1 MLDLY
6 SGTGKSSNIVKDE
19 NGGLHVVFHD
29 NLGVA
34 SGGPSGTRLKYKF
47 SGNGGES
54 WTAPINIST
63 SVSGLQEYGDYQ
75 DLAIDTT
82 NQRLHLVFRA
92 KGTGNY
98 VALMTTACSYSGGG
112 GCLTWPLANP
122 IETYTGSNVDRLAH
136 NYKFPAIERGQNNIL
151 HVVWTKQGSVG
162 YAGCLPSGTTTC
174 ASTAHW
180 SVQTT
185 APNWDYIIS
194 PQIITNPAGNRIYII
209 GFRDRAFSQS
219 NVVFV
224 R

>member
-1 MLDLY
+1 MSPAAGQLDLDIGATIKLKSTPEVRTDNMDADFESGNHNNTMSINNSVSLNRAGDPQGVLDLY

-19 NGGLHVVFHD
+19 NGGLHIAFHD

-54 WTAPINIST
+54 WTTVPINIST

-112 GCLTWPLANP
+112 GCLTWPLAHP
-122 IETYTGSNVDRLAH
+122 L
-136 NYKFPAIERGQNNIL
+136 
-151 HVVWTKQGSVG
+151 
-162 YAGCLPSGTTTC
+162 
-174 ASTAHW
+174 
-180 SVQTT
+180 
-185 APNWDYIIS
+185 
-194 PQIITNPAGNRIYII
+194 
-209 GFRDRAFSQS
+209 
-219 NVVFV
+219 
-224 R
+224 